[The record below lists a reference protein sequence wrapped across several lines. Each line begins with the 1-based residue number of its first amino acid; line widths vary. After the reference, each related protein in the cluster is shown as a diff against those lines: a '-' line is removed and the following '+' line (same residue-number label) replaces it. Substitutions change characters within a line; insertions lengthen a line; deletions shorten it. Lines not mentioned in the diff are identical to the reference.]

1 MLQTGQLVGTWAG
14 LSRRFRR
21 LRIGMARRIFPVVMA
36 ANPNIF
42 AFFGTDEALVKEAA
56 TKLSGKI
63 APSDKEFG
71 LEIIS
76 GGADNAEHAVQIISR
91 TIEAIQTLP
100 FFGGDKLVWLQ
111 GVNFFADNQ
120 TGKAESTIAAVEAL
134 VDILASHLPPDVRVI
149 ISAGD
154 IDKRRSFYKTLSK
167 CAKVEIFDKLDT
179 SKAGWE
185 VNVMGHVQDRLNTMT
200 MVSLFGVF
208 MMVEL
213 IL

>member
-1 MLQTGQLVGTWAG
+1 
-14 LSRRFRR
+14 
-21 LRIGMARRIFPVVMA
+21 MA